1 MCKGPRAPKQYGTQ
15 LPRELFQLVVNEE
28 AGTESYS
35 SREHGKPVYHE
46 ALGYNAILKH
56 SFLSEQEWRMDC
68 STQEQKEGFAL
79 IVLWKKKKN
88 DNQLAPKLAAG
99 KNTR

>member
-1 MCKGPRAPKQYGTQ
+1 MKTIPGRGKCMCKGPGAPKQYGTQ
-15 LPRELFQLVVNEE
+15 LPRELFQMVVNKE

-56 SFLSEQEWRMDC
+56 SFLFRCGEWI
-68 STQEQKEGFAL
+68 A
-79 IVLWKKKKN
+79 VLKN
-88 DNQLAPKLAAG
+88 RRKDLL
-99 KNTR
+99 